1 MEDKDN
7 WFKYSDHV
15 PLLYP
20 SPPNA
25 EEGHIGKI
33 FTGLT
38 KTQLSKHFIQK
49 ADYRGMP
56 FFPISLRGR
65 MNTTLEI
72 IAKAANFDKSDPTSR
87 LIARK
92 LSEIPHRKFSDF
104 PWSET
109 NEHGCKTILDI
120 VWERHHKPQSILNAR
135 KLVSKDILNKID
147 AHEPLTPDE
156 KDKVE
161 WAFESSER
169 WALHEFLLN
178 CHHEFFNFAMMPIE
192 KFSTCKYLLDEN
204 GVPIPLMREN
214 KNGVLRPVP
223 SNDPRDMVH
232 KVTFLGC
239 HNGIWFTMGVDV
251 IPKANGLAGVNDK
264 LKHVKNNEKLFVAK
278 SESYKDDPHYLID
291 IAGHRVPMHRE
302 YDMERYWEGF
312 DRKRSELITE
322 FNDLYGLQLLG
333 EGHGSGLP
341 SFLQSQLDD
350 YLEDWKRDNRES
362 YQIEEVHTYGY
373 EATTII
379 NESYVEIEGQPF
391 STWPKKRTDKRDDKC
406 NNNNGYPNKVANIL
420 EYHNPRNLP
429 LDLKKKQAIIKT

>member
-7 WFKYSDHV
+7 WFKYSDYV
-15 PLLYP
+15 PLLYA

-72 IAKAANFDKSDPTSR
+72 IAKAANFNKGDPTSR

-120 VWERHHKPQSILNAR
+120 VWEKHHKPQSILNAR

-147 AHEPLTPDE
+147 TNEDLTLDE
-156 KDKVE
+156 KDKLK

-204 GVPIPLMREN
+204 GLPIPLMREN

-251 IPKANGLAGVNDK
+251 IPKANGVAGVNDK

-302 YDMERYWEGF
+302 YDMKRYWEGF
-312 DRKRSELITE
+312 DEKRNELLTE
-322 FNDLYGLQLLG
+322 YLPAWGNGLTW
-333 EGHGSGLP
+333 P
-341 SFLQSQLDD
+341 SYVQRQFDD
-350 YLEDWKRDNRES
+350 LEDWKRENRES
-362 YQIEEVHTYGY
+362 YQKEEVHTYGY
-373 EATTII
+373 EATTVI

-391 STWPKKRTDKRDDKC
+391 STWPKKRTNKF
-406 NNNNGYPNKVANIL
+406 GYPDKVARIL
-420 EYHNPRNLP
+420 NHHNPQELRL
-429 LDLKKKQAIIKT
+429 T